1 MNHVL
6 VYSLFCS
13 FLKDIDIDEFF
24 FFLNVGTLCI
34 RE

>member
-24 FFLNVGTLCI
+24 LKNVGTLCI
-34 RE
+34 QE